1 MKPPRSLPDDGDPD
15 QLKAALMQASVVDL
29 FYDDE
34 DDDVAEDLRG
44 IYVRVNGRQQFVRR
58 NAPAPIAGVQAV
70 DHALCLKKVAR
81 TLVELR
87 PITFVFM
94 PWRVQFRARL
104 RAIAKR
110 RHINVVVP
118 RKFKLMP
125 DHLDYDALRRQQQ

>member
-1 MKPPRSLPDDGDPD
+1 MKAPRALPDDGDPD
-15 QLKAALMQASVVDL
+15 QLKAVLMQASVVDL
-29 FYDDE
+29 FYDEE
-34 DDDVAEDLRG
+34 DADKAEDLRG
-44 IYVRVNGRQQFVRR
+44 IYLRVNRRQQFIRR
-58 NAPAPIAGVQAV
+58 NSPAPIEGVQAV
-70 DHALCLKKVAR
+70 DYALCLKRVSR

-94 PWRVQFRARL
+94 PWRIQFRARL

-125 DHLDYDALRRQQQ
+125 DHLNYDAKRR